1 VSPDQNPAAA
11 GTVPTATMSQRMRR
25 ADRLANALVNA
36 LTHGW
41 RVDLSDHDAD
51 LNTEPIL
58 HPILDQAP
66 RVAAGID
73 PHAVRLA
80 RTARGAVLVIRLHG
94 PDWSLVMTASRPLPA
109 HLLAVHDQYH
119 DHGTPY
125 AVNLLDPLWLPEL
138 RTMCDGIHAALAQ
151 RP

>member
-1 VSPDQNPAAA
+1 VSPDQNPASAR
-11 GTVPTATMSQRMRR
+11 TVPTATMSQRMRS

-36 LTHGW
+36 ATHGW

-51 LNTEPIL
+51 LNIEPIL

-80 RTARGAVLVIRLHG
+80 RSAGNGRGGCRSKGWIDRVRRRAVPLLIMGRSRSSSYIIGPAASSENGQECIRG
-94 PDWSLVMTASRPLPA
+94 VGGGGSRVPL
-109 HLLAVHDQYH
+109 
-119 DHGTPY
+119 G
-125 AVNLLDPLWLPEL
+125 W
-138 RTMCDGIHAALAQ
+138 GW
-151 RP
+151 

>member
-1 VSPDQNPAAA
+1 VSPDQNPASA
-11 GTVPTATMSQRMRR
+11 GTVPTATMSQRMRS

-36 LTHGW
+36 ATHGW

-66 RVAAGID
+66 RVASGID

-80 RTARGAVLVIRLHG
+80 RPRRAQPPPNQPVSLPQRRCSTIPPGLASVTGPVSPRPSLGRRTAG
-94 PDWSLVMTASRPLPA
+94 PRPATLTQHRSKEPPCPQPPTPDSSL
-109 HLLAVHDQYH
+109 
-119 DHGTPY
+119 
-125 AVNLLDPLWLPEL
+125 
-138 RTMCDGIHAALAQ
+138 
-151 RP
+151 